1 MFALQDPSDI
11 FGTLQ
16 IYFMGSTFRGKY
28 HFSSVEKT
36 QFPFLS
42 ILKGFI
48 SCCITLQHSNLIL

>member
-28 HFSSVEKT
+28 HFSSV
-36 QFPFLS
+36 
-42 ILKGFI
+42 
-48 SCCITLQHSNLIL
+48 